1 MLRVQQAKADSKLP
15 QGHKPH
21 RAGALARSATSF
33 ARGAAVGLTLLA
45 SVACAP
51 VIDNR
56 GYIFDDRLLKTL
68 DKGSSSM
75 DSVRER
81 FGSPTTVTSLNGQ
94 AFYYIYSR
102 FVTESYRAPEEVERK
117 VLAIYFNDN
126 KKLRDFAL
134 YGLEDGII
142 VPIVARTT
150 QTQGKEL
157 TILEQLFGNLGRLG
171 DEAPGSDL

>member
-1 MLRVQQAKADSKLP
+1 MPRIQQAKADSKLP
-15 QGHKPH
+15 QG
-21 RAGALARSATSF
+21 RASLLRRAAL
-33 ARGAAVGLTLLA
+33 GLTLLVA
-45 SVACAP
+45 GTACAP

-56 GYIFDDRLLKTL
+56 GYIFDDRLIQTL

-75 DSVRER
+75 DSVRDS
-81 FGSPTTVTSLNGQ
+81 FGSPTTVTALNGNS
-94 AFYYIYSR
+94 FYYIYSR
-102 FVTESYRAPEEVERK
+102 FVTESYRAPEEVDRK
-117 VLAIYFNDN
+117 VLAIHFDKEN
-126 KKLRDFAL
+126 KLRDYAL

-150 QTQGKEL
+150 DTQGKEL